1 MLTHLHVRNFA
12 LIEEADLEFD
22 HGLNIITGE
31 TGAGKSILIDAVTA
45 ALGGKA
51 GPGLIRR
58 GCESAYVELS
68 FHIDDQTR
76 IDRLAEMDIE
86 VEEGTLILSRRILKN
101 RSVYKI
107 NDVTVTAATVRTVTM
122 ILIDI
127 HGQHEHQSL
136 MNSSHHLDILDS
148 YAGDKVVHVKE
159 ALADRYKQYCA
170 LRKYLHSFSMDEKER
185 IREIDFLRF
194 EIHEIESAGLKEGEE
209 DFLEQQFKR
218 MSASRQLMESASN
231 LEHILGYD
239 TNSKGSGI
247 GVLLSDALR
256 EALILTKYDPDSAGI
271 LAQIQ
276 DLESILSDAYYDLS
290 HYKDGINCD
299 EEALKETSQ
308 RLDQIRSLQAKYGKT
323 YSQIMDYL
331 KEKKAR
337 LQELQDYEKNLKEVT
352 RSCKEAKAEVLRLCE
367 ELSRRR
373 QEAARPLTQAIAASM
388 KEMNFLQVSF
398 EMEFKKSDHFTGNGY
413 DETRFMLST
422 NPGQPLQPL
431 SQIASGGELSRI
443 MLAIKAVLADL
454 DSVPTLIFDEIDTGI
469 SGMTA
474 ACVAEKLALIS
485 TGHQVLCITH
495 LPQIACR
502 ASRHFMISKDCCDGI
517 TSTSI
522 HMLHEDESVME
533 LARLLGGMQIT
544 EAVLQNARE
553 LKELSCA
560 S

>member
-58 GCESAYVELS
+58 GCESAYVVLS

-373 QEAARPLTQAIAASM
+373 QEAARPLTQAIATSM

-522 HMLHEDESVME
+522 HMLHDDESVME